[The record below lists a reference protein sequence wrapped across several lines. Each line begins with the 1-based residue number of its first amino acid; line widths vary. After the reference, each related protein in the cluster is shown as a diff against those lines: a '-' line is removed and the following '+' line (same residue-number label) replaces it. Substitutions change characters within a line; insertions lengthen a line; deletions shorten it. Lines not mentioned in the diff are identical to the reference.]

1 MQIGI
6 RVEAAADE
14 ALELRV
20 DAAVLKNR
28 WARLAQPETVGT
40 VREELETARRFL
52 QEAEAAADAATA
64 TAERHGWL
72 RKQPDAMHCD
82 T

>member
-1 MQIGI
+1 M
-6 RVEAAADE
+6 EAAADE

-40 VREELETARRFL
+40 VREEMETARRFL
-52 QEAEAAADAATA
+52 QEAETAAASATA
-64 TAERHGWL
+64 RAERMGWL
-72 RKQPDAMHCD
+72 QKQSDGMDCNP
-82 T
+82 